1 MKCEVVIHPIAQ
13 QRHLL
18 ETVSNLKARGYV
30 VEDQPGKRFVRAY
43 PDMSDAAVDAMFR
56 RGMRTLFA
64 DWINFKETK

>member
-1 MKCEVVIHPIAQ
+1 MAAQVFLHPIAQ

-18 ETVSNLKARGYV
+18 ETVSNLRTRGFV
-30 VEDQPGKRFVRAY
+30 VPDQPGKRFVRAY

>member
-1 MKCEVVIHPIAQ
+1 MKCEVVLHPIAQ

-18 ETVSNLKARGYV
+18 ETVSNLKARNYV
-30 VEDQPGKRFVRAY
+30 VIDQPGSRFARAY
-43 PDMSDAAVDAMFR
+43 PEVDRETDAMFR